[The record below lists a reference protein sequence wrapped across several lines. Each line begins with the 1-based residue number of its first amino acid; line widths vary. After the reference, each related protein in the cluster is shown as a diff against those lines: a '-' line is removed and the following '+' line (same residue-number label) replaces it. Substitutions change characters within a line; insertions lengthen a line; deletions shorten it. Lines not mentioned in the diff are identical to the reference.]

1 MSFVVV
7 MAIELGNV
15 ELVVVIIAF
24 IAFLYL
30 AGKAAGIL
38 MRILWLAAI
47 SAAFPLIM
55 NQFFGF
61 SFLLDINTFLTF
73 IGGGIGLY
81 LVYVVIKIVYS
92 ALAITEKAGK
102 AVLSPFR
109 KNEMSSLKKKV
120 KKLEEGKEEK

>member
-1 MSFVVV
+1 

-15 ELVVVIIAF
+15 ELVFVIVAF

-30 AGKAAGIL
+30 AGKAVGIF

-47 SAAFPLIM
+47 SAAFPIVM

-73 IGGGIGLY
+73 MAGGIGLY

-92 ALAITEKAGK
+92 ALTITEKVGK
-102 AVLSPFR
+102 AALSPFR
-109 KNEMSSLKKKV
+109 KNEISRLKKKV
-120 KKLEEGKEEK
+120 KKLEEEKE